1 LTPSEWNLFPP
12 HHVTL
17 DKAHGRV
24 EERKIWA
31 SSELAGYIDF
41 PHMAQVFRIERNITK
56 LKNNISTT
64 ETAFGITSLA
74 EDRASPEKI
83 LELNRGHWNIENRLH
98 WVRDVT
104 YDEDRSRIRKGNG
117 PRVMASLRN
126 CAISISRLLGFPYI
140 PSSIRYFS
148 LHLEDVLRVVGL

>member
-1 LTPSEWNLFPP
+1 
-12 HHVTL
+12 
-17 DKAHGRV
+17 
-24 EERKIWA
+24 
-31 SSELAGYIDF
+31 
-41 PHMAQVFRIERNITK
+41 MAQVFRIERNITK